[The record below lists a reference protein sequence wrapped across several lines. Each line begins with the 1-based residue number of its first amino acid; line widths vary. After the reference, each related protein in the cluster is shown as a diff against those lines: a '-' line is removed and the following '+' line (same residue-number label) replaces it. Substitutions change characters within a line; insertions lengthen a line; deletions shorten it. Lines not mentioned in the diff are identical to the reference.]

1 LVNKVLRIVI
11 IGETER
17 LILRRMALTDA
28 AFIHELVNEPDWLQ
42 FIGDRGVR
50 TVEDARRYIET
61 GPLAMYERFGF
72 GLYLVALRPGDLPI
86 GICGLLK
93 RDTLSEVD
101 IGFALLHRF
110 AGRGYACEAAEA
122 VVAHA
127 RDELGLCRLVAI
139 AARENHRSL
148 RLLEKLGLRFE
159 RMARVTPERPE
170 SVLYARDL

>member
-1 LVNKVLRIVI
+1 VI
-11 IGETER
+11 IRETER
-17 LILRRMALTDA
+17 LLLRRMVPTDA
-28 AFIHELVNEPDWLQ
+28 AFIRELVNEPGWLQ

-50 TVEDARRYIET
+50 TIEDARRYIET

-72 GLYLVALRPGDLPI
+72 GLYLVALRPGDVPI

-101 IGFALLHRF
+101 IGFALLRRF
-110 AGRGYACEAAEA
+110 SGRGYACEAAEA

-127 RDELGLCRLVAI
+127 REELGLRHLVAI
-139 AARENHRSL
+139 AAPENHRSL

-159 RMARVTPERPE
+159 RMVRVSPERPE